1 MLSDQIPRR
10 FSALETSFIYKE
22 FVIGQVRTPDL
33 DSFFLIFFI
42 ADKLNIFL
50 VF

>member
-1 MLSDQIPRR
+1 MPNKIMLSDQIPRR

-33 DSFFLIFFI
+33 NSFFFLIFLLLI
-42 ADKLNIFL
+42 S
-50 VF
+50 